1 MSSPLTVD
9 PALIAKVTD
18 YIKVYMA
25 NYDPSHDYSHIKRVV
40 HLAQTIQAQVPNTN
54 RDIVTLAA
62 LMHDVGDRKYL
73 KPGEDAS
80 RMIYTALTS
89 LGASEELAEKI
100 QVICL
105 GVSYSSE
112 IKDLARDADR
122 LDAIG
127 AVGIGRVFTF
137 GGAKGRDLGNSIDH
151 FEEKLL
157 KLETMMKTDVGRE
170 MARERTERLRL
181 MQEWWQQETEGV
193 EAKKDTTEVLSRGL
207 SDSSSDGSTGNMI
220 NPSIQRY
227 GSSGYAPH
235 EHLIISSIYSEF
247 SSEVNAYNYASSM
260 DTSNGQTTHPDAV
273 AATASTS
280 PAQHPHD

>member
-1 MSSPLTVD
+1 MSSSLTVD
-9 PALIAKVTD
+9 AALIAKVTD

-62 LMHDVGDRKYL
+62 LLHDVGDRKYL

-80 RMIYTALTS
+80 RMIFTVLTS
-89 LGASEELAEKI
+89 LGASEDLAEKI

-112 IKDLARDADR
+112 IKDLARVQELIKQYPELAVVQDADR

-137 GGAKGRDLGNSIDH
+137 GGAKGRQLENSIEH

-181 MQEWWQQETEGV
+181 MQEWWRQETEGI
-193 EAKKDTTEVLSRGL
+193 E
-207 SDSSSDGSTGNMI
+207 
-220 NPSIQRY
+220 
-227 GSSGYAPH
+227 
-235 EHLIISSIYSEF
+235 
-247 SSEVNAYNYASSM
+247 
-260 DTSNGQTTHPDAV
+260 
-273 AATASTS
+273 
-280 PAQHPHD
+280 

>member
-1 MSSPLTVD
+1 MSSPITVD

-80 RMIYTALTS
+80 RMIFTALTS
-89 LGASEELAEKI
+89 LGAEEDLAEKI
-100 QVICL
+100 QTICL

-112 IKDLARDADR
+112 IKDLARVQNLIKQHPELAVVQDADR

-127 AVGIGRVFTF
+127 AVGIGRAFTF
-137 GGAKGRDLGNSIDH
+137 GGAKGRGLGDSIGH

-170 MARERTERLRL
+170 MARERTERMRL
-181 MQEWWQQETEGV
+181 MQEWWRQETEGV
-193 EAKKDTTEVLSRGL
+193 EEEGL
-207 SDSSSDGSTGNMI
+207 GTWT
-220 NPSIQRY
+220 
-227 GSSGYAPH
+227 
-235 EHLIISSIYSEF
+235 L
-247 SSEVNAYNYASSM
+247 
-260 DTSNGQTTHPDAV
+260 
-273 AATASTS
+273 
-280 PAQHPHD
+280 

>member
-1 MSSPLTVD
+1 MGSPLTVD

-25 NYDPSHDYSHIKRVV
+25 NYDPSHDYNHIKRVV

-80 RMIYTALTS
+80 HMIYTALTS
-89 LGASEELAEKI
+89 LGASQELAEKI

-112 IKDLARDADR
+112 IKDLARVRDLIEQHPELAVVQDADR

-127 AVGIGRVFTF
+127 AVGIGRVFAF
-137 GGAKGRDLGNSIDH
+137 GGAKGRGLGDSIDH

-193 EAKKDTTEVLSRGL
+193 E
-207 SDSSSDGSTGNMI
+207 
-220 NPSIQRY
+220 
-227 GSSGYAPH
+227 
-235 EHLIISSIYSEF
+235 
-247 SSEVNAYNYASSM
+247 
-260 DTSNGQTTHPDAV
+260 
-273 AATASTS
+273 
-280 PAQHPHD
+280 

>member
-112 IKDLARDADR
+112 IKDLARVRELIEQHPELAVVQDADR

-157 KLETMMKTDVGRE
+157 KLETMMKTGVGRE

-181 MQEWWQQETEGV
+181 MQEWWKQETEGV
-193 EAKKDTTEVLSRGL
+193 E
-207 SDSSSDGSTGNMI
+207 
-220 NPSIQRY
+220 
-227 GSSGYAPH
+227 
-235 EHLIISSIYSEF
+235 
-247 SSEVNAYNYASSM
+247 
-260 DTSNGQTTHPDAV
+260 
-273 AATASTS
+273 
-280 PAQHPHD
+280 

>member
-1 MSSPLTVD
+1 MSSSLTVD

-18 YIKVYMA
+18 YIEGYMA

-40 HLAQTIQAQVPNTN
+40 HLAQTIQAQVPNTD
-54 RDIVTLAA
+54 RDIVTLSA

-100 QVICL
+100 QTICL

-112 IKDLARDADR
+112 IKDLARVRDLIKQHPELAVVQDADR

-181 MQEWWQQETEGV
+181 MQEWWKQETEGV
-193 EAKKDTTEVLSRGL
+193 E
-207 SDSSSDGSTGNMI
+207 
-220 NPSIQRY
+220 
-227 GSSGYAPH
+227 
-235 EHLIISSIYSEF
+235 
-247 SSEVNAYNYASSM
+247 
-260 DTSNGQTTHPDAV
+260 
-273 AATASTS
+273 
-280 PAQHPHD
+280 

>member
-9 PALIAKVTD
+9 PALVAKVTD

-40 HLAQTIQAQVPNTN
+40 HLAQTIQAQVPNTD

-80 RMIYTALTS
+80 RMIFTALTS

-100 QVICL
+100 QTICL

-112 IKDLARDADR
+112 IKDLARVRDLIEQHPELAVVQDADR

-137 GGAKGRDLGNSIDH
+137 GGAKGRDLGDSIGH

-157 KLETMMKTDVGRE
+157 KLETMMKTDVGRA

-181 MQEWWQQETEGV
+181 MQEWWKQETEGV
-193 EAKKDTTEVLSRGL
+193 E
-207 SDSSSDGSTGNMI
+207 
-220 NPSIQRY
+220 
-227 GSSGYAPH
+227 
-235 EHLIISSIYSEF
+235 
-247 SSEVNAYNYASSM
+247 
-260 DTSNGQTTHPDAV
+260 
-273 AATASTS
+273 
-280 PAQHPHD
+280 

>member
-9 PALIAKVTD
+9 PALVAKVTD

-40 HLAQTIQAQVPNTN
+40 HLAQTIQAQVPNTD

-80 RMIYTALTS
+80 RMIFTALTS

-100 QVICL
+100 QTICL

-112 IKDLARDADR
+112 IKDLARVRDLIKQHPELAVVQDADR

-137 GGAKGRDLGNSIDH
+137 GGAKGRDLGDSIGH

-157 KLETMMKTDVGRE
+157 KLETMMKTDVGRG

-193 EAKKDTTEVLSRGL
+193 E
-207 SDSSSDGSTGNMI
+207 
-220 NPSIQRY
+220 
-227 GSSGYAPH
+227 
-235 EHLIISSIYSEF
+235 
-247 SSEVNAYNYASSM
+247 
-260 DTSNGQTTHPDAV
+260 
-273 AATASTS
+273 
-280 PAQHPHD
+280 

>member
-1 MSSPLTVD
+1 MSFPITVD

-80 RMIYTALTS
+80 RMIFTALTS
-89 LGASEELAEKI
+89 LGAEEDLAEKI
-100 QVICL
+100 QTICL

-112 IKDLARDADR
+112 IKDLARVQNLIKQHPELAVVQDADR

-127 AVGIGRVFTF
+127 AVGIGRAFTF
-137 GGAKGRDLGNSIDH
+137 GGAKGRGLGDSIGH

-170 MARERTERLRL
+170 MARERTERMRL
-181 MQEWWQQETEGV
+181 MQEWWRQETEGV
-193 EAKKDTTEVLSRGL
+193 EEEGL
-207 SDSSSDGSTGNMI
+207 GTWT
-220 NPSIQRY
+220 
-227 GSSGYAPH
+227 
-235 EHLIISSIYSEF
+235 L
-247 SSEVNAYNYASSM
+247 
-260 DTSNGQTTHPDAV
+260 
-273 AATASTS
+273 
-280 PAQHPHD
+280 

>member
-9 PALIAKVTD
+9 PGLIAKVTD

-62 LMHDVGDRKYL
+62 LLHDVGDRKYL

-80 RMIYTALTS
+80 RLIFTVLTS
-89 LGASEELAEKI
+89 LGACEALAEEI
-100 QVICL
+100 QIICL
-105 GVSYSSE
+105 GVSYSGE
-112 IKDLARDADR
+112 IKDLARVQALIKEHPELAVVQDADR

-127 AVGIGRVFTF
+127 AVGIGRAFTF
-137 GGAKGRDLGNSIDH
+137 GGARGRALQDSIAH

-170 MARERTERLRL
+170 MARERTERMRL
-181 MQEWWQQETEGV
+181 MMEWFQQETEGV
-193 EAKKDTTEVLSRGL
+193 E
-207 SDSSSDGSTGNMI
+207 
-220 NPSIQRY
+220 
-227 GSSGYAPH
+227 
-235 EHLIISSIYSEF
+235 
-247 SSEVNAYNYASSM
+247 
-260 DTSNGQTTHPDAV
+260 
-273 AATASTS
+273 
-280 PAQHPHD
+280 

>member
-1 MSSPLTVD
+1 MSSPITVD

-18 YIKVYMA
+18 YIKAYMA

-40 HLAQTIQAQVPNTN
+40 HLAQTIQAKVPNTN

-80 RMIYTALTS
+80 RMIFTALTS
-89 LGASEELAEKI
+89 LGAEEDLAEKI
-100 QVICL
+100 QTICL

-112 IKDLARDADR
+112 IKDLARVQNLIKQHPELAVVQDADR

-127 AVGIGRVFTF
+127 AVGIGRAFTF
-137 GGAKGRDLGNSIDH
+137 GGAKGRGLGDSIGH

-170 MARERTERLRL
+170 MARERTERMRL
-181 MQEWWQQETEGV
+181 MQEWWRQETEGV
-193 EAKKDTTEVLSRGL
+193 EEEGL
-207 SDSSSDGSTGNMI
+207 GTWT
-220 NPSIQRY
+220 
-227 GSSGYAPH
+227 
-235 EHLIISSIYSEF
+235 L
-247 SSEVNAYNYASSM
+247 
-260 DTSNGQTTHPDAV
+260 
-273 AATASTS
+273 
-280 PAQHPHD
+280 